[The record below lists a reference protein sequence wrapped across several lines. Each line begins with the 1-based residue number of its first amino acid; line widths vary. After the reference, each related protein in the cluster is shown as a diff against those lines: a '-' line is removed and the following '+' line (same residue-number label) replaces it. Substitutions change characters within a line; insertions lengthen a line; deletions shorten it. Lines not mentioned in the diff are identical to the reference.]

1 MENTNNNMKNIKK
14 ILQNYEAPYDHK
26 DWLRL
31 KKDLPGASKSGGA
44 TKIILVSSVIVA
56 TIASIILFI
65 NSFDSDKKEIT
76 KIETPVVVKEIENN
90 IAIQEIDEPTI
101 VEQTISEKPKIHNN
115 NNSYTNNENTVK
127 TKQSDSRNIIAENNN
142 TKTHNTSE
150 QTQTKQTN
158 TENINSEKQQLA
170 QNKDIID
177 ETETTDMASNIDE
190 VEFSVEIIENCVPAK
205 VKFYAT
211 NCPKNYEILWNT
223 GDNVKISGNKIEYT
237 YLTEG
242 IYQPEV
248 FVILDNFIIKSEKLN
263 DIEINKSTNIEINFE
278 NSKNSYYFT
287 SDKIDDLDLV
297 WTIENQNFRSKE
309 LSYNFGKEGVYMIK
323 LTGTNKFGCKSEVSK
338 NIIIAK
344 EQIFF
349 VPNAFTPNSNDINS
363 HFGPIGEN
371 LSFASYL
378 LIILDSNGTKV
389 FESDKPEIMWNGK
402 INNIGND
409 AKSGIYLWEIRTVDN
424 FGNYQNKKGRVN
436 LIRN

>member
-90 IAIQEIDEPTI
+90 IANQEIDEPII
-101 VEQTISEKPKIHNN
+101 VEQTISEKPKLPKN

-127 TKQSDSRNIIAENNN
+127 TKQSDSRNLIAENNN

-150 QTQTKQTN
+150 QTQTKQTK

-190 VEFSVEIIENCVPAK
+190 IEFSVEVIENCVPAK

-242 IYQPEV
+242 KYKPEV
-248 FVILDNFIIKSEKLN
+248 FVISDKFIIKSEKLN

-287 SDKIDDLDLV
+287 SVKIDDLDLV

-309 LSYNFGKEGVYMIK
+309 LSYNFDKEGVYMIK

-338 NIIIAK
+338 NIIVAK

-424 FGNYQNKKGRVN
+424 FGNYQSKKGRVN

>member
-1 MENTNNNMKNIKK
+1 MDNMKNIKE
-14 ILQNYEAPYDHK
+14 ILQNYEATYNHK

-31 KKDLPGASKSGGA
+31 KKDLHSASKIGGA

-115 NNSYTNNENTVK
+115 NNNSYTNNENTVK

-150 QTQTKQTN
+150 QTQTKQTK

-242 IYQPEV
+242 KYQPEV

-278 NSKNSYYFT
+278 NSKNSYHFT

-309 LSYNFGKEGVYMIK
+309 LSYNFDKEGVYMIK